1 MQEDGSTRPVDY
13 FSNEGV
19 IIASRVDLHD
29 LRMTI
34 SQMRSLSAII
44 KDPIILVNLSQ
55 YRSTS
60 E

>member
-34 SQMRSLSAII
+34 SQMRSL
-44 KDPIILVNLSQ
+44 LGN
-55 YRSTS
+55 Y
-60 E
+60 